1 MSRRRHWKLS
11 RGHFVAFSEIG
22 ERGPDECSRKNRSCG
37 FRIFA
42 LPSKNPVRT

>member
-1 MSRRRHWKLS
+1 MSRGRHRKLS
-11 RGHFVAFSEIG
+11 RAHFAAFSETG
-22 ERGPDECSRKNRSCG
+22 ERGPDECSHKNRSCG